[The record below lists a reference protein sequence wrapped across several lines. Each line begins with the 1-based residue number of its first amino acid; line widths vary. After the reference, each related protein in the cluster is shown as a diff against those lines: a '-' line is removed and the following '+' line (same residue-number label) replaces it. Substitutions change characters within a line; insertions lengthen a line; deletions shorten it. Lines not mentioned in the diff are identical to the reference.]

1 MMQRESRRIF
11 LSPSLHHVRYR
22 EKTFPLENKSISPC
36 RTSSYTSLNSFLK
49 ERHLSLDDYLQL
61 RKALRTLLDF
71 ASNSSINEN
80 ERVQQRLTSPYLQS
94 RSNNHDQSSLPLYT
108 DEHFIRNGL
117 LNHNEGP
124 DIDEQCV
131 STFFGSSP
139 LPLRSTKNHFL
150 SAMTSNFTNDR
161 TTNASSFAD
170 ETDSIFVRRQKV
182 QSWQQEN
189 RFQRSKSTE
198 KQVESQTDGKMIFHT
213 NGSLDQIFP
222 MMKVLGKKKRKE
234 MIVSLLIHII
244 YLFSQLRSSSFG
256 TFHRNPRS
264 FLRSKRQKLIKI
276 QH

>member
-1 MMQRESRRIF
+1 MQRKSRRIF

-22 EKTFPLENKSISPC
+22 ENSFPLANKSISPC

-71 ASNSSINEN
+71 ASNSSTNED

-124 DIDEQCV
+124 DVDEQCA
-131 STFFGSSP
+131 STLFSSSP
-139 LPLRSTKNHFL
+139 LRLRSTNNHFL
-150 SAMTSNFTNDR
+150 SAMTSNFTNDQL
-161 TTNASSFAD
+161 TNATSFRD
-170 ETDSIFVRRQKV
+170 ETDSIFLRRKKV
-182 QSWQQEN
+182 QSWEREN
-189 RFQRSKSTE
+189 RFQRPKSIECLTTSRLNTTEFHFQLTE
-198 KQVESQTDGKMIFHT
+198 KQVECRVQQETISRT

-222 MMKVLGKKKRKE
+222 MMKVLGKRGRT
-234 MIVSLLIHII
+234 IVSSLIHTVN
-244 YLFSQLRSSSFG
+244 LFFQLHSSSFG
-256 TFHRNPRS
+256 TF
-264 FLRSKRQKLIKI
+264 QCVT
-276 QH
+276 